1 MRDKPGV
8 SNRPNGTR
16 GAACRSAVRMEIVA
30 ISPASTA
37 WMKCMN
43 AAIVL
48 PDRVLSFLSA
58 RSIRAERLLVA
69 VSGGPDSVALLR
81 AVIELNSERAVYLG
95 SEAIIVAHLNHRLRG
110 SESDADECFVRDLVE
125 CLKTQTHAPLAFR
138 CARLDVGA
146 RAVAEGSNLEDL
158 ARRLRYEWFADVARE
173 TGCSFVATGHTAD
186 DQAETV
192 LHRLLRG
199 TGLKGLR
206 GIAPRRRLVDGID
219 LIRPLLYARR
229 TEVLA
234 YLEAQ
239 AQNYQQ
245 DSSNLSRDY
254 TRNRIRHDLLPY
266 LAANYNPEIVTIL
279 AGLAAQAAEAFQEQ
293 EAMAQELLTQAEL
306 PCAGPC
312 IVLDAERL
320 ASAPDSAARAMYRL
334 LWTREGWPMGNMGFK
349 EWQRL
354 AEFAGG
360 EDAAIDFPGGIRIRH
375 RTRVVLVG
383 PVL

>member
-1 MRDKPGV
+1 
-8 SNRPNGTR
+8 
-16 GAACRSAVRMEIVA
+16 MEIVA

-43 AAIVL
+43 AATVL

-58 RSIRAERLLVA
+58 RSMRAERLLVA

-81 AVIELNSERAVYLG
+81 AVVELNSKGAVSLG
-95 SEAIIVAHLNHRLRG
+95 SEAIVVAHLNHRLRG
-110 SESDADECFVRDLVE
+110 SESDADESFVRDLVE
-125 CLKTQTHAPLAFR
+125 SLKTQTHAQLAFR
-138 CARLDVGA
+138 CVRLDVGA
-146 RAVAEGSNLEDL
+146 RAAAEGSNLEDL

-206 GIAPRRRLVDGID
+206 GIAPRRQLVGGVA
-219 LIRPLLYARR
+219 LIRPLLHARR
-229 TEVLA
+229 SEVLA

-239 AQNYQQ
+239 AQNYRQ
-245 DSSNLSRDY
+245 DSSNLNRDY

-266 LAANYNPEIVTIL
+266 LATNYNPEIVAIL
-279 AGLAAQAAEAFQEQ
+279 TGLAEQAGEAFQEQ
-293 EAMAQELLTQAEL
+293 EVMAHELLTQAEL
-306 PCAGPC
+306 PRAGQW
-312 IVLDAERL
+312 IVLDVERL
-320 ASAPDSAARAMYRL
+320 ASVPGSAACAMYRL
-334 LWTREGWPMGNMGFK
+334 LWAREGWPMGSMGFK
-349 EWQRL
+349 EWKRL

-360 EDAAIDFPGGIRIRH
+360 EDTTVDFPGGIRVR
-375 RTRVVLVG
+375 RRERVVLVG